1 MHCSPSRVKHAS
13 VYPFQGFRS
22 SLKTNLTF
30 TVYYLELSVNKSD
43 SEIKCI
49 TLYNPRGEVCSALK
63 FSQPSYYG
71 LSRIDPYYH

>member
-1 MHCSPSRVKHAS
+1 MRCSPSRVKRAR

-22 SLKTNLTF
+22 SLKNDITF
-30 TVYYLELSVNKSD
+30 TEYYLALSVNKSD
-43 SEIKCI
+43 SEVKCI

-71 LSRIDPYYH
+71 LSRIDAYYH